1 MKNRRLRRVCRTAF
15 LLLVSGLLFQG
26 CASSLERKRLAQ
38 YRPDDDDRRPWV
50 WGSGADQRED
60 AGGTDEDHD
69 DEAANE
75 ARFARTIE
83 RGSRVSIY
91 LRGIPT
97 PEEVKEVV
105 DELGSVSLPLVG
117 LIDIAGLTTAE
128 AERKVRNEYVARGF
142 YKDINVIVVAEE
154 DEYFVRGEVKREGRY
169 PLSGDLTLMQAITTA
184 GGFTEYARTSRI
196 KIIRKGKEPEFYH
209 WGRIEDRR
217 EPDPPI
223 EPGDIIVVPRSIV
236 WG

>member
-1 MKNRRLRRVCRTAF
+1 MKKLQVKRSCRAVF
-15 LLLVSGLLFQG
+15 LLLVSALLVQG
-26 CASSLERKRLAQ
+26 CASSLDRKRMAR
-38 YRPDDDDRRPWV
+38 YRPDDDDRRPWI
-50 WGSGADQRED
+50 WGSGAGPREED
-60 AGGTDEDHD
+60 GRGQGGDGGGT
-69 DEAANE
+69 AGS

-91 LRGIPT
+91 LRGIPA

-128 AERKVRNEYVARGF
+128 AEKEIREEYIDRGY
-142 YKDINVIVVAEE
+142 YKDINVIVVSEE

-184 GGFTEYARTSRI
+184 GGFTEYARKSRI

-217 EPDPPI
+217 EPDPAI
-223 EPGDIIVVPRSIV
+223 EPGDIIVVERSIV